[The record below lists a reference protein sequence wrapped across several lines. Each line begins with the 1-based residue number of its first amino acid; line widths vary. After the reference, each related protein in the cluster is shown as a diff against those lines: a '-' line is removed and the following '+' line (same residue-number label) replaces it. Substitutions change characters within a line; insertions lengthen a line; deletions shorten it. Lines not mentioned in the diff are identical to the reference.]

1 LSDRH
6 LAKTCGHENHD
17 SQTDLG
23 WLEHLGNLFSNN
35 GFIEFVSLM
44 TFNLLINRRNPLLLK
59 NNNAT

>member
-23 WLEHLGNLFSNN
+23 WLEHLENLF
-35 GFIEFVSLM
+35 FINSFKEFLSLM
-44 TFNLLINRRNPLLLK
+44 TLTFLINRRNPLLLK
-59 NNNAT
+59 NNKAT

>member
-23 WLEHLGNLFSNN
+23 WLEHLENLF
-35 GFIEFVSLM
+35 
-44 TFNLLINRRNPLLLK
+44 LLIVLK
-59 NNNAT
+59 NLSV